1 MRKVRFFIM
10 AFVLAGIMF
19 IFSGCGYGSSILY
32 FNFEGKY
39 MADKYIDLLILLDEN
54 DELYTS
60 YNCNIEGDIEIPE
73 NSEIVNYNKDG
84 YRSILMHIKESHLSI
99 SIRDSEN
106 YHDSDEKYNGTPY
119 EISQD
124 IDVPY
129 YSLLSCSQAEA
140 YEFCDK
146 YRKCR
151 VAIFDKDGNILQ
163 ISKEI
168 PLVSLGDF
176 YLQDISYDVEK
187 NRVKPFYP
195 MPYKISIFI
204 AKMWLLSVVG
214 MIGCIITLKKA
225 NRNKSIASYK
235 GYIIKSL
242 IFNIPT
248 ALFII
253 AFIYY
258 ALGTS
263 LTIADFFINLLT
275 ILKDISILL
284 IFILV
289 NIGILIHFIRLE
301 KKLRMKKYL
310 EEKYREEHL
319 DISEKI

>member
-1 MRKVRFFIM
+1 
-10 AFVLAGIMF
+10 
-19 IFSGCGYGSSILY
+19 
-32 FNFEGKY
+32 
-39 MADKYIDLLILLDEN
+39 
-54 DELYTS
+54 
-60 YNCNIEGDIEIPE
+60 
-73 NSEIVNYNKDG
+73 
-84 YRSILMHIKESHLSI
+84 
-99 SIRDSEN
+99 
-106 YHDSDEKYNGTPY
+106 
-119 EISQD
+119 
-124 IDVPY
+124 
-129 YSLLSCSQAEA
+129 
-140 YEFCDK
+140 
-146 YRKCR
+146 
-151 VAIFDKDGNILQ
+151 
-163 ISKEI
+163 
-168 PLVSLGDF
+168 
-176 YLQDISYDVEK
+176 
-187 NRVKPFYP
+187 

-235 GYIIKSL
+235 GYIIKSS

-258 ALGTS
+258 ALGTL